1 MVFFLEKGISPP
13 RSEALLCL
21 PGWETGPKTKRK
33 GRKRERGEM
42 GRASIPAPGGG
53 HAGGCAP
60 WVLGIGGGLCGEW
73 EAVGG
78 AEQRGCRRV
87 RGSATQWG
95 ERERREI
102 IYALTS
108 DWGCGRPSPA
118 GVGGRPLPIA
128 PSTRLLPPCNHT
140 QPHNPLTIRKTPIQH
155 RSGIA
160 GLLFLLFSAGKA
172 LLPLRTAVCSAR
184 RFVKLLFIISTKELQ
199 SR

>member
-1 MVFFLEKGISPP
+1 MSAWLGDEAEDKAEREKTGERRDGESRHP
-13 RSEALLCL
+13 C
-21 PGWETGPKTKRK
+21 PGWGAR
-33 GRKRERGEM
+33 
-42 GRASIPAPGGG
+42 GGG
-53 HAGGCAP
+53 GGGPCPP
-60 WVLGIGGGLCGEW
+60 WVPGIRGGLCGEW
-73 EAVGG
+73 EAVVG
-78 AEQRGCRRV
+78 AEQRGCRRAG
-87 RGSATQWG
+87 GSATQWG

-128 PSTRLLPPCNHT
+128 PSTRLLPPRNHT

-172 LLPLRTAVCSAR
+172 LLLLRTAVCSAR
-184 RFVKLLFIISTKELQ
+184 RFVKLLFIITTKELR